1 MRRIIQDIMKNL
13 FATKQPV
20 VSFEVFPPKPTTSI
34 ETIFSTIKELQA
46 LQPDFISV
54 TYGAGG
60 SSRGHTIEVAEHIKK
75 NYDIPAIAHL
85 TCISNTEEEL
95 EKILDELEARNLYS
109 ILALRGDVPQ
119 DSTAKVRKVFA
130 KDLIEQVRR
139 RKKFFVVGAAY
150 PEGHGESDCLAT
162 DIMHLKAKVE
172 AGTDLL
178 ITQIFFDNN
187 LLYDFMEKIRK
198 ADIKIPV
205 SAGIMPVFSASQ
217 IARICSMCGTSIPK
231 EVQSMMDKY
240 SNNPSD
246 MEKAGLE
253 YACRQI
259 MDLVENKIDGV
270 HLYTMNRPHFAEF
283 MVKQTNL
290 R

>member
-1 MRRIIQDIMKNL
+1 MKNL
-13 FATKQPV
+13 FATKRPV

-34 ETIFSTIKELQA
+34 ETIFSTIKDLQA
-46 LQPDFISV
+46 LSPDFISV

-60 SSRGHTIEVAEHIKK
+60 STRGYTIEVAEHIKK

-95 EKILDELEARNLYS
+95 EKILDELETRDLYS
-109 ILALRGDVPQ
+109 VLALRGDVPQ

-130 KDLIEQVRR
+130 KNLIEQVQK
-139 RKKFFVVGAAY
+139 RKKFFVVAAAY
-150 PEGHGESDCLAT
+150 PEGHGECDCLAD
-162 DIMHLKAKVE
+162 DILHLKEKVA
-172 AGTDLL
+172 AGVDLL

-187 LLYDFMEKIRK
+187 LLYSFMEKIAK
-198 ADIKIPV
+198 VGINVPV

-217 IARICSMCGTSIPK
+217 IARICSMCGTSIPPK
-231 EVQSMMDKY
+231 VQTLMDKY
-240 SNNPSD
+240 SHNPSD

-253 YACRQI
+253 YACTQI

-283 MVKQTNL
+283 MVKNTKL